1 MKTNHAGN
9 IRTKRAY
16 FAYLKGPMRQSE
28 QSVDAAAKALSRFET
43 YTRHKDFKTFR
54 KEQAIGFQAHLA
66 DQVNIRT
73 KERLSKA
80 TLFSTLAAL
89 KAFFVWLS
97 GQPGFK
103 SRLTYSDA
111 DYFNL
116 SAKDTAIA
124 KAVREIPVPT
134 IEQIRHVVFTMP
146 DSTDIEKR
154 DRALIAFTLLTGARD
169 NAIASM
175 RLRHVDLDAGRVDQ
189 DARQVRTKYSKTF
202 PTFFYPV
209 GDDIRAIFEDWVTF
223 LQREKFWGLDDPL
236 FPKTHIANGPGRL
249 FEAEGLER
257 QCWSSAEPIRAIFRR
272 AFEAA
277 SLPYYNPHSFRK
289 TLARLGQTVCRTF
302 EQHKAWSQN
311 LGHDDIRTTLVSY
324 GTMPAVRQAE
334 LIRELGMPRA
344 SGEEV
349 ADLVR
354 RLMDATGAGHV

>member
-1 MKTNHAGN
+1 MKAKHAGN

-28 QSVDAAAKALSRFET
+28 QSVDAVAKALSRFET
-43 YTRHKDFKTFR
+43 YTRHKDFRTFR

-66 DQVNIRT
+66 GQVNVRT
-73 KERLSKA
+73 QERLSKA

-89 KAFFVWLS
+89 KTFFLWLS

-116 SAKDTAIA
+116 SAKDTTVA
-124 KAVREIPVPT
+124 KASRERPVPT
-134 IEQIRHVVFTMP
+134 IEQIRHVLFTMP
-146 DSTDIEKR
+146 NGTDIEKR
-154 DRALIAFTLLTGARD
+154 NRALIAFTLLTGARD

-175 RLRHVDLDAGRVDQ
+175 RLRHVDIDAGKVDQ

-202 PTFFYPV
+202 PTYFYPV
-209 GDDIRAIFEDWVTF
+209 GDDIRAIFSDWVMF
-223 LQREKFWGLDDPL
+223 LQLEQLWGLDDPL
-236 FPKTHIANGPGRL
+236 FPKTRIANGRNRL
-249 FEAEGLER
+249 FEASGLARES
-257 QCWSSAEPIRAIFRR
+257 WSNADPIRLIFRK

-277 SLPYYNPHSFRK
+277 ALPYYNPHSFRK
-289 TLARLGQTVCRTF
+289 TLTRLGHAVCRTL

-334 LIRELGMPRA
+334 LIRELGMPKA
-344 SGEEV
+344 SGEEI

-354 RLMDATGAGHV
+354 RLVDATRTAHV